1 MVKSMRK
8 ELARGN
14 FMIELAYVGLKLLMR
29 LIGEEDL
36 KSEKLVIFNAK
47 AQNAQKYKITEP

>member
-1 MVKSMRK
+1 
-8 ELARGN
+8 
-14 FMIELAYVGLKLLMR
+14 MR